1 MATMKQ
7 QTLADRNLVVHDT
20 DGGDAVRIS
29 LQYLPTLT
37 ARSRGARVKA
47 LRSHFEKVAKTHAA
61 TGVELH
67 PDSLSE
73 SGQVIE
79 ALVPAD
85 RYEQAIHELEGDDIR
100 VDLVQAFQATL

>member
-7 QTLADRNLVVHDT
+7 QSPTDRNPVVRDS
-20 DGGDAVRIS
+20 DGGEVVRIY
-29 LQYLPTLT
+29 LQYLPTLSVK
-37 ARSRGARVKA
+37 SRGARAKA
-47 LRSHFEKVAKTHAA
+47 LRSHFEKVAQTHAA
-61 TGVELH
+61 TGVQLH

-85 RYEQAIHELEGDDIR
+85 RYQQAMHELEGDDIR
-100 VDLVQAFQATL
+100 VDLVQALPATL